1 MISAFATV
9 VVFLAITL
17 IFPAIKWTND
27 PNTLAME
34 ELRYKCRDCEKAK
47 EWAYQDFKQNKF
59 RIIFWGLPDEGMTTT
74 ELMPILA
81 ARFNIQPLL
90 GGCIRKPNI
99 DCYNQ
104 QMKEL
109 LFAKFGRGFLQQTYS
124 EARQKYSLK
133 KASQ

>member
-1 MISAFATV
+1 
-9 VVFLAITL
+9 
-17 IFPAIKWTND
+17 
-27 PNTLAME
+27 ME

-47 EWAYQDFKQNKF
+47 ELAYQDFNQNKF

-81 ARFNIQPLL
+81 DRFSIQPLL

-99 DCYNQ
+99 ECYNQ
-104 QMKEL
+104 QMKDL
-109 LFAKFGRGFLQQTYS
+109 LQAKFGRESLDQAYLD
-124 EARQKYSLK
+124 AKQKYEFK